1 VSQSASGSAQLVSF
15 WRAIFWLLFVLNWF
29 IVPLVRFYHTSGY
42 LLPRHKLRESLVFN
56 GVWYAVLLLVGA
68 CCFIYLWAKKSLKLS
83 DIEVL
88 VVALSNCWGL
98 ILVFLFLAPGLVDIP
113 RSVWRKRAILRE
125 QEELE
130 YEVGSLISDQDEV
143 FYELENQVK
152 ILHNVGKHDEAKAY
166 SSHIDT
172 IIASVPGEVVQQFP
186 TEIDAY
192 FPKELFEQDVE
203 VVTVNGRSSAKTT
216 FRTRTS

>member
-1 VSQSASGSAQLVSF
+1 M
-15 WRAIFWLLFVLNWF
+15 
-29 IVPLVRFYHTSGY
+29 
-42 LLPRHKLRESLVFN
+42 PRHKLRESLVFN